1 MRMNERL
8 EKFRKKAKEELS
20 MWVVLLL
27 MLLFVVVY
35 LANRIFITIGPGEA
49 GVLWRRFA
57 GGTVV
62 EDVYSEGMQYIFPW
76 DRMYIY
82 SIRIQQTAHEFD
94 VLTRSGLKIHLL
106 ISIRYAPEAQLLG
119 VLHQKVGPDYVQR
132 IVIPEI
138 EAVLRELIGRLEA
151 EEVYTTDQ
159 AILEKSLNVAIE
171 RVAQRYVNIDNV
183 IIKRIFMPPMVE
195 EAIQQKIQQKH
206 IAEAHRYKIER
217 ERLELERKKIEAQG
231 FQQFNQILASSLS
244 EQILRWRGI
253 QAALE
258 LATSPNSKVVVIGG
272 RGTEFQLFGDIPLG
286 FADEST
292 PLTAP
297 AASPISAPPVGEEF
311 RNTPG
316 EPELPAQ
323 DVAPAGPPSLPEA
336 PEQ

>member
-8 EKFRKKAKEELS
+8 EKFRKQATEQLT
-20 MWVVLLL
+20 MWIVLLL
-27 MLLFVVVY
+27 LLLFMIAY

-57 GGTVV
+57 GGTVI
-62 EDVYSEGMQYIFPW
+62 EDVYGEGMQYIFPW

-94 VLTRSGLKIHLL
+94 VLTKSGLKIHLL

-119 VLHQKVGPDYVQR
+119 VLHQKVGPDYVER
-132 IVIPEI
+132 IVVPEI

-159 AILEKSLNVAIE
+159 AILEKSLNAAIE

-183 IIKRIFMPPMVE
+183 IIKRIFMPEMVAQ
-195 EAIQQKIQQKH
+195 AIQEKIQQKH

-217 ERLELERKKIEAQG
+217 ERLELQRKKIEAQG

-286 FADEST
+286 SAEDPPLPAAT
-292 PLTAP
+292 PTPALPAAEELQEASDKPEFPTQDDAP
-297 AASPISAPPVGEEF
+297 AAPTS
-311 RNTPG
+311 R
-316 EPELPAQ
+316 L
-323 DVAPAGPPSLPEA
+323 EA
-336 PEQ
+336 SEQ